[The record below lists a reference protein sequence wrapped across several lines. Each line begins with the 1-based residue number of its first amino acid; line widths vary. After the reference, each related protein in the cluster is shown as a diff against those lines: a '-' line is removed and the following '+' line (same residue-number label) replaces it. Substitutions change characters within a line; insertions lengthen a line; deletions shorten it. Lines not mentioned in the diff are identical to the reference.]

1 MMQYLFF
8 LFFFVLFCFFAAGT
22 SLARS
27 KSPSPLTAG
36 YRASCKLPGT
46 YLQNRECSTP
56 AESIE
61 SRPSETIRNTY

>member
-1 MMQYLFF
+1 MQYLFF
-8 LFFFVLFCFFAAGT
+8 FCFFCFVLFFFAAGT

-61 SRPSETIRNTY
+61 SRPSETIRYTY